1 MLNMLSMIR
10 RGGLPWVLGVLI
22 LGGAGLAK
30 AASEIGEVVY
40 LEGRAAA
47 VDGTGARR
55 LLREGA
61 RFEAG
66 ETLRTLAGSELR
78 LRFDDGALLT
88 LAESSALNLQAYSEV
103 AGGEQFEAELLEGG
117 FRSATG
123 AIARAAPSAYRV
135 ATPFA
140 VLGVRG
146 TDYALGLVEV
156 SGAPEVVAGVQE
168 GLIALENSAGSLTL
182 GVNQPFQFARVVSLT
197 AAPQGVAVAP
207 VGLDRYLSLE
217 LGPPPAAAG
226 EGEGVG
232 QEGASSAEGGSAGP
246 SGGGGSA
253 AGGGGAAGASA
264 AGSAAGAAGAIAGIS
279 AATAV
284 AAGLAAV
291 IVVSV
296 AAAGG
301 DDDDPPAG
309 GSDDGGTDGG
319 QDDGGSEPT
328 TPSTPTTVSTPST
341 P

>member
-1 MLNMLSMIR
+1 MLSIIR
-10 RGGLPWVLGVLI
+10 RGGRPWVLGVLI

-78 LRFDDGALLT
+78 LRFDDEALLT

-197 AAPQGVAVAP
+197 AAPQGVALAP

-226 EGEGVG
+226 
-232 QEGASSAEGGSAGP
+232 EGASSAEGGSAGP